1 MRRGNEL
8 EDALS
13 TFVGFRSVS
22 GDESCREE
30 CWRCAKFLSALLETH
45 TGASVRLAAGA
56 VCDVYSLYSLLAMTS
71 TSSLLFY

>member
-56 VCDVYSLYSLLAMTS
+56 VRLLILARDD
-71 TSSLLFY
+71 